1 MRRLTLLA
9 ALGSAAFAPA
19 AMAAEG
25 GMPQLDFANPLT
37 ISQVVWLGIIFL
49 ALYLLLGHWAL
60 PQVAEVL
67 EARAAAIGR
76 DLEAARTAKRD
87 SDAAVA
93 EPDRGD
99 AAGARRRA
107 GRDRGSA
114 CRRQAAG
121 RRRGDGAERQ
131 RLDAELADAE
141 RQIEAAREAAMGALR
156 EVAADTA
163 QVLVSRLTGRPAEAG
178 ALAQALDAALAARGR
193 A

>member
-67 EARAAAIGR
+67 EARAAAIRR

-87 SDAAVA
+87 LDAAVA
-93 EPDRGD
+93 SLTEATQRAH
-99 AAGARRRA
+99 AAAQA
-107 GRDRGSA
+107 EIA
-114 CRRQAAG
+114 EAHAAAKQQAA
-121 RRRGDGAERQ
+121 AEATALTQ

-163 QVLVSRLTGRPAEAG
+163 QVLVSRLTGRTAEAG